1 MKNCYVPI
9 IDMVTVNW
17 FEIEKIG
24 HPPRNENDRYSVPV
38 LIANAYTG
46 QVEPHTAIYD
56 FKNCAWCL
64 YGLNNGQSSKNY
76 EILEPTHYCLIPP
89 FAI

>member
-1 MKNCYVPI
+1 MKNNYVDI
-9 IDMVTVNW
+9 IDMVAINW
-17 FEIEKIG
+17 FEIEKVG
-24 HPPRNENDRYSVPV
+24 LPPRNEDDRYSVPV

-46 QVEPHTAIYD
+46 QVECHTVIYD
-56 FKNCAWCL
+56 FKDHSWYL
-64 YGLNNGQSSKNY
+64 YGLNNDQSYKNY